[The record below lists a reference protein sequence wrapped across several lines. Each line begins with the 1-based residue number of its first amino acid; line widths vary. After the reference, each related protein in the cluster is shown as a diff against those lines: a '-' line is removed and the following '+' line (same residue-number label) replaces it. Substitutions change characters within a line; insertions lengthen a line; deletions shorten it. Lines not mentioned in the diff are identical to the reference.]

1 VSVRPSTGIPRSKPA
16 RAISLQRRAAFYI
29 DRPLK
34 RAMAADLP
42 VEQPTRFDLA
52 VNLKTARRWA
62 SRFPS
67 PFICAPTR
75 RSGKSVLSRRAWD
88 VSRHRSDQA
97 IYR

>member
-42 VEQPTRFDLA
+42 VEPRL
-52 VNLKTARRWA
+52 
-62 SRFPS
+62 
-67 PFICAPTR
+67 
-75 RSGKSVLSRRAWD
+75 G
-88 VSRHRSDQA
+88 HRSDQA